1 VRKTLLAILLALA
14 LVVIPAVGVLA
25 APSQDVTITATPA
38 TYVSI
43 SNNTP
48 SWTVGT
54 VDKNTDYWWKGSAPS
69 WPLGD
74 GGCTA
79 TITNDGNV
87 TENIA
92 IKGANFTSGGV
103 GWTLVTST
111 PGQNEVRLTAWK
123 SLDAEVDG
131 INLTTTDQSFIAS
144 LAATGTKKW
153 EMRMTTGTFTDNALK
168 SGAVTLTASQTP

>member
-1 VRKTLLAILLALA
+1 VKKTLIAILLALA
-14 LVVIPAVGVLA
+14 LVVIPVGSALA
-25 APSQDVTITATPA
+25 APSAGVTITATPA

-43 SNNTP
+43 SNDTP
-48 SWTVGT
+48 SWAVGT
-54 VDKNTDYWWKGSAPS
+54 VDKSTDYWWKGSAPT

-79 TITNDGNV
+79 TISNDGNV

-103 GWTLVTST
+103 GWTLVTGT

-131 INLTTTDQSFIAS
+131 KNLTTSDQTFISS

-153 EMRMTTGTFTDNALK
+153 EMRMTTGTFTDNAAK
-168 SGAVTLTASQTP
+168 SGAVTLTASAS

>member
-1 VRKTLLAILLALA
+1 MRKSILAILLALA
-14 LVVIPAVGVLA
+14 LVVIPAGSALA
-25 APSQDVTITATPA
+25 APSAGVTITATPA

-43 SNNTP
+43 SNDTP

-54 VDKNTDYWWKGSAPS
+54 VDKSTDYWWKGSAPT

-92 IKGANFTSGGV
+92 IKGIDFTGGV
-103 GWTLVTST
+103 GWTLVTGA
-111 PGQNEVRLTAWK
+111 PGSNEVRLTAWK
-123 SLDAEVDG
+123 SGDNEGAG
-131 INLTTTDQSFIAS
+131 INLTTSDQTFISS

-168 SGAVTLTASQTP
+168 TGTVTLTASQA